1 MESKSTWEKYSEEK
15 IEACYKFCEG
25 YKDFLSN
32 CKTERECVETMVK
45 EAISWGYRDLDL
57 LIEKGEK
64 LKPGDKVYRVNMGK
78 SIIMFE
84 IGKDSLE
91 EGMNILGAHLDSPR
105 MDVKQNPLY
114 EDGGFAYLDT
124 HYYGGIKKYQWVALH
139 YEIGRASCR
148 ERV

>member
-64 LKPGDKVYRVNMGK
+64 LKLVNMEK
-78 SIIMFE
+78 SFFTSYAFKKLCEKCLNYFIFIFVR
-84 IGKDSLE
+84 SL
-91 EGMNILGAHLDSPR
+91 ILVRIFPNRFLP
-105 MDVKQNPLY
+105 
-114 EDGGFAYLDT
+114 
-124 HYYGGIKKYQWVALH
+124 
-139 YEIGRASCR
+139 
-148 ERV
+148 